1 MAINLTISN
10 YSSINLED
18 TAADIVKKD
27 YRAAAVFNRYGI
39 EFCCGARWPLSMVC
53 EMKAVAPGDLLQQ
66 LQQAC
71 RTIRVSN
78 NLPFENWTIDFLTD
92 YIIHVHHQYLK
103 QNLPQIE
110 QQLEKFIEEHKKKY
124 PSLAELGEGLRF
136 LSMNMMPH
144 LQQEEEILF
153 PYLRQVA
160 HAYTSRESYAVLLIR
175 TLRKPVES
183 IMQDEHSII
192 ETLLNKFR
200 SLTQYYTAPP
210 NACTSHR
217 LSYSMLQ
224 ELDDDLVQH
233 LYLENAVLFPKA
245 IAMEKE
251 LLGQVS

>member
-1 MAINLTISN
+1 MAINMTISN
-10 YSSINLED
+10 YAAISLED

-27 YRAAAVFNRYGI
+27 YRTAAVFSHYGI
-39 EFCCGARWPLSMVC
+39 EFCCGVRWPLSMVC
-53 EMKAVAPGDLLQQ
+53 EMKAIPADDLFRQ

-78 NLPFENWTIDFLTD
+78 RLPFENWSIDFLAD

-103 QNLPQIE
+103 QFLPQVE

-124 PSLAELGEGLRF
+124 PDLAELGEGLR
-136 LSMNMMPH
+136 LLTKNMMPH

-233 LYLENAVLFPKA
+233 LYLENGVLFPKA

-251 LLGQVS
+251 LLGQAS